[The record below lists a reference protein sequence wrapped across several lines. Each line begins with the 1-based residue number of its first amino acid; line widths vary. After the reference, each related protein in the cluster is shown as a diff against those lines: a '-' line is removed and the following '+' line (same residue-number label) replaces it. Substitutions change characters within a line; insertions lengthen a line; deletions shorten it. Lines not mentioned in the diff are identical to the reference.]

1 MSPVANGRH
10 CAACQKTVVDFTLKT
25 DAEILAHLARAAN
38 GPTCG
43 RFAAGQLERPLQR
56 AAPAAPTR
64 WQVWLAAAVAVW
76 GLREASSPAA

>member
-10 CAACQKTVVDFTLKT
+10 RAACQKTVVDFTRKS

-43 RFAAGQLERPLQR
+43 RFVAGQLERPLQR
-56 AAPAAPTR
+56 TAPAAPTR
-64 WQVWLAAAVAVW
+64 WRVWLAVW